1 MKIWFNGL
9 IFENEDPNSEIYD
22 DSTDAP
28 SEDGANVDQIVT
40 KKVDPEIAVKR
51 VNLSDRLYANIIDF
65 IRYNIGEVDQLNTI
79 RENQKR
85 IHDLFEELAHEVS
98 SEYNAH
104 KGREKEK
111 VNVREDSTLRK
122 INSMYRFFA
131 YYVIKYDRQVVDWME
146 GLIRVGLFNDK
157 SQIKTIDKSYSNI
170 DLSLIFKLEPYELVP
185 QSFYIL
191 HKDTIFNKTLDD
203 FFKDSGDL
211 VERLARGPGLFNDL
225 SSMMVAFRSG
235 ITAEYY
241 VKDEQGNK
249 VKKRIAVPVG
259 NTTETQQIIEAML
272 AIEAAVNSVINVD
285 VIREKYVNDYKLS
298 LQKLNLTQEQIAGQL
313 KILRDEIKG
322 GKINTVEDF
331 NKIQNQY
338 KKIASSDKEKEE
350 LGNRTSRMATAYK
363 YKVESV
369 LNNQR
374 GF

>member
-1 MKIWFNGL
+1 MKIWFKGL
-9 IFENEDPNSEIYD
+9 LFENEDQNSEIYD
-22 DSTDAP
+22 DATEAP
-28 SEDGANVDQIVT
+28 NEEGSNVDQIVT
-40 KKVDPEIAVKR
+40 EKVDPEIAVKR

-65 IRYNIGEVDQLNTI
+65 IRYNIGDVDQLNTI

-131 YYVIKYDRQVVDWME
+131 YYIIKYDRQVVDWME

-157 SQIKTIDKSYSNI
+157 SQIKSIDKSYSNV

-185 QSFYIL
+185 QTFYIL
-191 HKDTIFNKTLDD
+191 YNDTIFNKTLDD

-241 VKDEQGNK
+241 VKDEQGHK
-249 VKKRIAVPVG
+249 VKKRISIPVG

>member
-22 DSTDAP
+22 DATDAP

>member
-104 KGREKEK
+104 KGREKET